1 MTARTPSDNTA
12 GPAANRTPWARLLP
26 LAVTLLLVALVGTY
40 LYYWQDA
47 WRSLTR
53 ARPTDLACLVVLW
66 GSICLATG
74 YTNYL
79 MYRALGQRVD
89 FLEWYGLP
97 IHQSMSSYFIP
108 LRGAAAVTAVYMKKC
123 RGLSYS
129 RFVVCLL
136 AVQAFFMLTTGPA
149 ACLLLVAIGVARGQ
163 WHEELLW
170 FFGAVATVS
179 WLAWLVLLR
188 VRLPVGRLRR
198 LIAGISEGWR
208 LLHGDP
214 GLIAKVLLLVW
225 LRTALHGLRM
235 FVAMRAVGVPC
246 GPMEAGVY
254 GIVTQYSTFFTLA
267 PGNLG
272 VQEAALTASS
282 GLLGYSPELG
292 MAGALLI
299 RGVSLV
305 MTFALGPVFGFV
317 FARRLA
323 RCATGQP
330 ADGARPP
337 SGAGAPDPPTPA
349 EV

>member
-1 MTARTPSDNTA
+1 MTSGVDPERNNPTVCAPRPS
-12 GPAANRTPWARLLP
+12 PWARVLP
-26 LAVTLLLVALVGTY
+26 IVVTVVVLAALGTY
-40 LYYWQDA
+40 LFHRQDA
-47 WRSLTR
+47 WRSLSRTR
-53 ARPTDLACLVVLW
+53 ASDLALLAGLWLVMQ
-66 GSICLATG
+66 LAAG

-79 MYRALGQRVD
+79 MYRRLGRRLD
-89 FLEWYGLP
+89 FVEWYGLP
-97 IHQSMSSYFIP
+97 VYQMMASYLIP
-108 LRGAAAVTAVYMKKC
+108 LRGSAAVTAIYLKK
-123 RGLSYS
+123 RRRLTYS

-136 AVQAFFMLTTGPA
+136 AVQAFLVLTTGPA
-149 ACLLLVAIGVARGQ
+149 ACVLLLGIGLARGQ

-170 FFGAVATVS
+170 FFGGVATAS
-179 WLAWLVLLR
+179 WLGWLVLLR

-214 GLIAKVLLLVW
+214 WLIAKVLMLVW

-254 GIVTQYSTFFTLA
+254 GIVTQYSTFFTIA

-323 RCATGQP
+323 RSVGE
-330 ADGARPP
+330 RPDV
-337 SGAGAPDPPTPA
+337 APPPET
-349 EV
+349 